1 MDTSWI
7 SPPRYPLLLF
17 CTVYALLGHWSP
29 VAAAGRS
36 CADTRQVYAEKGYST
51 STAPLTQ
58 ISGKIPHLACGGDT
72 IICRADAGKPF
83 KFKLIN

>member
-1 MDTSWI
+1 MDTSRI
-7 SPPRYPLLLF
+7 SPPGLVLF

-72 IICRADAGKPF
+72 K
-83 KFKLIN
+83 KM